1 MIERKGN
8 LRYLDSFVWTH
19 TPQANMTWRSTH
31 ESTRETNRTNVVF
44 VARNLSRW
52 VNMKGVI
59 LPEATLINCCVSV
72 FVFIY
77 VYICIC
83 EFASAEGGF
92 SIE

>member
-1 MIERKGN
+1 MIERKRN
-8 LRYLDSFVWTH
+8 LRYLDTFWTQK
-19 TPQANMTWRSTH
+19 PQGNMTWRSTH

>member
-1 MIERKGN
+1 MKENN
-8 LRYLDSFVWTH
+8 LRYLDTFALTEIL
-19 TPQANMTWRSTH
+19 QANMTWRSTLV
-31 ESTRETNRTNVVF
+31 STRGINRTNVVF